1 MFNSESHGPG
11 LPSKVATALEVLN
24 LLSPVNFGVPC
35 SEVTQLNPREQ
46 RAKNAALD
54 LLTNYLTGEIT
65 IPDAEILIKIPKEN
79 A

>member
-1 MFNSESHGPG
+1 MHNLESRGHE
-11 LPSKVATALEVLN
+11 LPSRVAAALEVLN
-24 LLSPVNFGVPC
+24 LLSPVPFGAPC
-35 SEVTQLNPREQ
+35 SDAGQLSPREL

-65 IPDAEILIKIPKEN
+65 LPDAEILIKIPKEN

>member
-1 MFNSESHGPG
+1 MFNHESRGPD
-11 LPSKVATALEVLN
+11 LPSKVATALEVLTI
-24 LLSPVNFGVPC
+24 LSPVNFGGSCADSVPL
-35 SEVTQLNPREQ
+35 SSRET

-54 LLTNYLTGEIT
+54 LLANYLTGEIT

>member
-1 MFNSESHGPG
+1 MFASENRGPEF
-11 LPSKVATALEVLN
+11 PARIAAALEVLN
-24 LLSPVNFGVPC
+24 LLSPACFPGIGPDLPTL
-35 SEVTQLNPREQ
+35 SPREQ